1 MTQRRGNS
9 DSKLSH
15 LLRPKFDEENLDNF
29 LPKFLIKDMNSKD
42 EGKILK
48 EEIEI
53 NEEER
58 MATIFEPNEI
68 DDVSEYLRNL
78 SFKEVIIIFNFV
90 YRISILK
97 KYLEPKLKI
106 SRSKFYSSGDLKQYA
121 KEYKHEKIS
130 QFTNQIQNQMLNYNN
145 KYNINYNINQNINQN
160 FTPNKIQNAN
170 PIYQN
175 MSSFNQK
182 NFDPN
187 NIYDQPITTKFK
199 YNNIR
204 SRLIT
209 NFPLHLMILEIS
221 LLILI

>member
-1 MTQRRGNS
+1 M
-9 DSKLSH
+9 
-15 LLRPKFDEENLDNF
+15 
-29 LPKFLIKDMNSKD
+29 
-42 EGKILK
+42 
-48 EEIEI
+48 
-53 NEEER
+53 
-58 MATIFEPNEI
+58 
-68 DDVSEYLRNL
+68 
-78 SFKEVIIIFNFV
+78 
-90 YRISILK
+90 
-97 KYLEPKLKI
+97 KI

-187 NIYDQPITTKFK
+187 NIYGPT
-199 YNNIR
+199 YNNQIQIQQHQEQVNYKFSSSPND
-204 SRLIT
+204 SR
-209 NFPLHLMILEIS
+209 NFSVDSDLMSNFIS
-221 LLILI
+221 VRPQPKRINSSFLLDGAKTKAI